1 MSIIERAINK
11 LSGDDTPV
19 EAEVAPAQAAAQAT
33 PEAREPAPEPTPVAA
48 SVAPAIAPA
57 EPVAP
62 PPAATPPKPA
72 PVASPLGSFVPPP
85 PDPKKSIYI
94 DLDRLAAAGFLQLDG
109 GNTRLDEDYQ
119 QVKRRLLGN
128 TVPGMAPSNAPANLI
143 MVTSSVPGEGKT
155 FTSVNMALSLTKEV
169 DHTILAIDT
178 DIVKRDLS
186 KAFGC
191 VDQLGLY
198 DVLSNP
204 ALEISD
210 VMLRTNIPNLVVIPA
225 GQDQSART
233 ELLASTRMKSITEE
247 LATRYGDRLVLFDT
261 SPILATST
269 ALALAPQVGQFVLVV
284 EANKTKH
291 ETLSAALDLL
301 DETPVTGLIL
311 NKVKQSAR
319 KSYDYYG
326 YYTKG
331 DGA

>member
-19 EAEVAPAQAAAQAT
+19 EAEVAPAQPLAQAA
-33 PEAREPAPEPTPVAA
+33 PEPAPERTPAA
-48 SVAPAIAPA
+48 AATVAPAVVPA

-62 PPAATPPKPA
+62 PKPEPVVSPP
-72 PVASPLGSFVPPP
+72 GSFVPPP

-128 TVPGMAPSNAPANLI
+128 TLPGMAPSNAPANLI

-233 ELLASTRMKSITEE
+233 ELLASVRMKAITEE

-301 DETPVTGLIL
+301 DETPITGLIL
-311 NKVKQSAR
+311 NKVKQSTR

>member
-11 LSGDDTPV
+11 LSGDDSPV
-19 EAEVAPAQAAAQAT
+19 EADAEPSKPVAPTAPDPSPSAGAEAPALAPTAADAA
-33 PEAREPAPEPTPVAA
+33 PTPV
-48 SVAPAIAPA
+48 VAPK
-57 EPVAP
+57 PVAAP
-62 PPAATPPKPA
+62 STP
-72 PVASPLGSFVPPP
+72 FIPP
-85 PDPKKSIYI
+85 PDPKKTIYI

-119 QVKRRLLGN
+119 QIKRRLLGN
-128 TVPGMAPSNAPANLI
+128 TVPGMAPSNAPPNLI

-186 KAFGC
+186 KAFNC
-191 VDQLGLY
+191 VDHLGLY

-225 GQDQSART
+225 GQDQTART
-233 ELLASTRMKSITEE
+233 ELLASTRMKAITEQ

-301 DETPVTGLIL
+301 DDTPITGLIL
-311 NKVKQSAR
+311 NKVKQSTR

-326 YYTKG
+326 YYSK
-331 DGA
+331 DVGAR

>member
-19 EAEVAPAQAAAQAT
+19 EIDVEQPKPATPEPTPAVVAEAPAVAPA
-33 PEAREPAPEPTPVAA
+33 APEPT
-48 SVAPAIAPA
+48 APAAAPK
-57 EPVAP
+57 PVVTP
-62 PPAATPPKPA
+62 PPA
-72 PVASPLGSFVPPP
+72 FVPP
-85 PDPKKSIYI
+85 PDPKKYIHI
-94 DLDRLAAAGFLQLDG
+94 DLERLTAAGFLPLDG

-119 QVKRRLLGN
+119 QIKRRLLAN
-128 TVPGMAPSNAPANLI
+128 TVPGMAPANAPANLI

-233 ELLASTRMKSITEE
+233 ELLASTRMKQITEE
-247 LATRYGDRLVLFDT
+247 LATRYSDRLVLFDT

-301 DETPVTGLIL
+301 DETPVTGLVL
-311 NKVKQSAR
+311 NKVKQSTR

>member
-19 EAEVAPAQAAAQAT
+19 EAEVTPPQPVAPAAA
-33 PEAREPAPEPTPVAA
+33 EPAPVPATG
-48 SVAPAIAPA
+48 APAIAPA
-57 EPVAP
+57 EPVVP
-62 PPAATPPKPA
+62 PPVATPKPE
-72 PVASPLGSFVPPP
+72 PVASPPGSFVPPP
-85 PDPKKSIYI
+85 PDPEKSVYI

-128 TVPGMAPSNAPANLI
+128 TLPGMAPSSAPPNLI

-247 LATRYGDRLVLFDT
+247 LATRYSDRLVLFDT

-301 DETPVTGLIL
+301 DETPITGLIL
-311 NKVKQSAR
+311 NKVKQSTR
-319 KSYDYYG
+319 KTYDYYG

>member
-19 EAEVAPAQAAAQAT
+19 EAEVAPAQPVAPA
-33 PEAREPAPEPTPVAA
+33 APEPVPAA
-48 SVAPAIAPA
+48 TAAVAPA

-62 PPAATPPKPA
+62 PRVATPNS
-72 PVASPLGSFVPPP
+72 VASPPGSFVPPP
-85 PDPKKSIYI
+85 PDPKKSVYI

-233 ELLASTRMKSITEE
+233 ELLASVRMKAITEE
-247 LATRYGDRLVLFDT
+247 LATRYSDRLVLFDT

-301 DETPVTGLIL
+301 DDTPITGLIL
-311 NKVKQSAR
+311 NKVKQSTR

-331 DGA
+331 DDA